1 MSAIPRRGTF
11 YITTPIYYPNDR
23 LHIGH
28 TYTTVAADALARYH
42 RLKGNDTWFLTGTDE
57 HGQNVERAA
66 RRAGKEPLEYIDP
79 IVDWIQQLWA
89 TLEISYDD
97 FIRTTQPRHKKR
109 VQQIFQQLYDQ
120 GDIYKGTYRGL
131 YCVHCEA
138 FYPEG
143 ELTEEGLCPVHEKPV
158 EWVEEES
165 YFFRLSKYGDAL
177 LRHIEA
183 NPDFVQPET
192 RRNEVTSFIRQG
204 LEDLSVSR
212 TTFKWGIPVPFDPD
226 HVIYVW
232 VDALANY
239 ITALGWPG
247 VEGEGDAQLYRR
259 FWPATVHLIGKD
271 ILRFHAIIW
280 PALLLALGQPLPKMV
295 YGHGWLLIGGGKIG
309 KSRAGG
315 QVIDPFALVEKYGV
329 DAVRYFLLR
338 EVPFGNDGTYS
349 EEALVKRINSDLAN
363 DLGNLVWRTASM
375 IERFAGGTVPAPVA
389 QYDDGILRE
398 TAAGVFQRVEAALDR
413 LELNTA
419 LEECWTLI
427 KGANKYIDQQAP
439 WDLNKR
445 GERDHLHTVLYNIAE
460 SIRLAGVLLSPFLVK
475 TPAKLWAQM
484 GITVDEVRWDEDQRW
499 GGLAPGSRVHK
510 AEPLFPRLDPDEVL
524 APSGDAS

>member
-1 MSAIPRRGTF
+1 
-11 YITTPIYYPNDR
+11 
-23 LHIGH
+23 
-28 TYTTVAADALARYH
+28 
-42 RLKGNDTWFLTGTDE
+42 
-57 HGQNVERAA
+57 
-66 RRAGKEPLEYIDP
+66 
-79 IVDWIQQLWA
+79 
-89 TLEISYDD
+89 
-97 FIRTTQPRHKKR
+97 
-109 VQQIFQQLYDQ
+109 
-120 GDIYKGTYRGL
+120 
-131 YCVHCEA
+131 
-138 FYPEG
+138 
-143 ELTEEGLCPVHEKPV
+143 
-158 EWVEEES
+158 
-165 YFFRLSKYGDAL
+165 GDAL

-192 RRNEVTSFIRQG
+192 RRNEVTSVIRQG

-239 ITALGWPG
+239 ITALGWPE
-247 VEGEGDAQLYRR
+247 VEGEGDAGLYQR
-259 FWPATVHLIGKD
+259 FWPATMHLIGKD

-419 LEECWTLI
+419 LAECWTLI
-427 KGANKYIDQQAP
+427 KGANKYIDQHAP

>member
-1 MSAIPRRGTF
+1 MNQTPARNRF
-11 YITTPIYYPNDR
+11 YISTPIYYPNDR

-28 TYTTVAADALARYH
+28 TYTTVAADTLARFH
-42 RLKGNDTWFLTGTDE
+42 RLKKRDTWFLTGTDE

-66 RRAGKEPLEYIDP
+66 KRAGMEPKEYVDP
-79 IVDWIQQLWA
+79 IVQWIQKLWA
-89 TLEISYDD
+89 TLQISYDD
-97 FIRTTQPRHKKR
+97 FIRTTEPRHKKR
-109 VQQIFQQLYDQ
+109 VQAIFQQLYDR

-131 YCVHCEA
+131 YCIHCESFLA
-138 FYPEG
+138 EG
-143 ELTEEGLCPVHEKPV
+143 ELGPDRLCPVHEKPV

-165 YFFRLSKYGDAL
+165 YFFRLSKYGEPL
-177 LRHIEA
+177 LRHLDA

-192 RRNEVTSFIRQG
+192 RRNEVASFIRRG

-212 TTFKWGIPVPFDPD
+212 TSFKWGIPVPFDPK

-232 VDALANY
+232 IDALANY
-239 ITALGWPG
+239 ATALGFPG
-247 VEGEGDAQLYRR
+247 PKEERELYDR
-259 FWPATVHLIGKD
+259 FWPADVHLIGKD

-280 PALLLALGQPLPKMV
+280 PAILLALGEPLPRQV

-338 EVPFGNDGTYS
+338 EVPFGADGTYS

-375 IERFAGGTVPAPVA
+375 IERFVGGVVPEPVA
-389 QYDDGILRE
+389 DHDDSILRE
-398 TAAGVFQRVEAALDR
+398 TAAGVFQRVEAAMMR

-419 LEECWTLI
+419 LEECWTLV
-427 KGANKYIDQQAP
+427 KGANKYIDHEAP
-439 WDLNKR
+439 WDLNRR
-445 GERDHLHTVLYNIAE
+445 GERERLQTVLYNIAE
-460 SIRLAGVLLSPFLVK
+460 SIRLVGVLISPFMVQ
-475 TPAKLWAQM
+475 TPARLWHQVGFSQDPQTLNWEEAQ
-484 GITVDEVRWDEDQRW
+484 QW
-499 GGLAPGSRVHK
+499 GGLPPGGRVHK

-524 APSGDAS
+524 ATEADS